1 MGRLPLPLDSF
12 VGRDSELAELQALLS
27 RHRLVTLTGPGGAG
41 KTRLA
46 VELGLR
52 VQPRYPD
59 GVWLVELAA
68 LTDGALLVQSVADC
82 LGVSEEVGRPILDTV
97 TDTLAPHRAVLL
109 LDNCEHLVLPA
120 ARLTEALLSRC
131 PHLRVLTTS
140 REPLDVPGETVV
152 RVGELPLP
160 GSRRNRTRTDLLTSA
175 AVRLFVERARAAAPD
190 FRLTDE
196 NVDDVAALCTRLD
209 GIPLAIELAA
219 RRVRLLTVAEINARL
234 DDRFRLLTRGSRT
247 AADRHRDLRT
257 TIEWSH
263 DLLEAHEQAAMRRLS
278 VLVGGFGLSTAT
290 ATCADGR
297 TVLAEDMIDLLADL
311 EARSLIVPQRAS
323 AANRFRQLESIRMY
337 GRERLDL
344 ADETDATFDRLAS
357 HLLRLAEPIVGD
369 DMLHCYEELEPL
381 DIERANLTA
390 TVDWA
395 ARVGDSRHLP
405 LAAALGR
412 CWRHHG
418 QAAEGRALLRTALE
432 STGPAHPARVAA
444 LEQAAALAAGQGDH
458 PEAMALVTEATRI
471 ALGSGH
477 PIPLV
482 RALSTLARVHLSCDR
497 NADAYAASARCL
509 EIVEPLGRPLDTAV
523 CLHNLA
529 WTALQCGNTDRAG
542 ELLESC
548 LPLYRRHSPYPLP
561 PEWLHTAGAHAL
573 ARKDAKAA
581 EQHLRQGLR
590 AYLVSAD
597 SGILPVTG
605 VLTLESLAVAASQRE
620 QPRRALRLGAVTSAL
635 RRARRLHSDPAT
647 ERELRQALTEARARL
662 SPAGARE
669 AEREGHA
676 LSLPQALDY
685 AVHDVWQEHGDGPL
699 PLTDRE
705 REIARL
711 VAVGLTNRELAQRIH
726 VSQRTVES
734 HLENIRARLDLR
746 SRAQLAAWATRHLGA
761 GTPDSARG

>member
-1 MGRLPLPLDSF
+1 MLT
-12 VGRDSELAELQALLS
+12 

-52 VQPRYPD
+52 VQSRFPD

-82 LGVSEEVGRPILDTV
+82 LGIAEEVGRPILDTV

-120 ARLTEALLSRC
+120 AQLTEALLRSC
-131 PHLRVLTTS
+131 PHLRVLATS

-160 GSRRNRTRTDLLTSA
+160 GPRRNLTRTHLLTSA
-175 AVRLFVERARAAAPD
+175 AVRLFVERARAAAPG

-196 NVDDVAALCTRLD
+196 NADDVAALCTRLD

-219 RRVRLLTVAEINARL
+219 RRVRLLTVEEINARL

-263 DLLEAHEQAAMRRLS
+263 DLLEPHEQAAMRRLS

-290 ATCADGR
+290 AACADGR
-297 TVLAEDMIDLLADL
+297 TVLAEDVIDLLADL

-323 AANRFRQLESIRMY
+323 AAHRFRQLESIRMY
-337 GRERLDL
+337 GRERLDT

-357 HLLRLAEPIVGD
+357 HLLRLAEPVVGD

-444 LEQAAALAAGQGDH
+444 LEQAAALAASQGDR
-458 PEAMALVTEATRI
+458 PEAMALVTEATEI
-471 ALGSGH
+471 ALVSGR

-482 RALSTLARVHLSCDR
+482 RALGTLARVHLSCDR

-509 EIVEPLGRPLDTAV
+509 EIVQPLDRPLDIAV

-529 WTALQCGNTDRAG
+529 WTALQCGDTDRAG
-542 ELLESC
+542 ELMESC
-548 LPLYRRHSPYPLP
+548 LPLYRRHSPHPLP

-573 ARKDAKAA
+573 ARKDARAA
-581 EQHLRQGLR
+581 ERHLRQGLR

-647 ERELRQALTEARARL
+647 ERELRQALAEARAHL

-669 AEREGHA
+669 AEREGSA
-676 LSLPQALDY
+676 LTLPRALDY
-685 AVHDVWQEHGDGPL
+685 AVHDVWQEQGDGPL

-761 GTPDSARG
+761 GAPDS